1 MADATPQSGDLP
13 RERAGRGGS
22 RPVWWFALGCGV
34 LSGALQAASLP
45 PWSWWGLAYLVAVPL
60 LVAADR
66 GRGAAARSAWGCGL
80 GTLAFW
86 LYSQS
91 WVFSITD
98 LGYVPLC
105 MLQSLWTVVF
115 VWVLARLRGRGV
127 AFVLV
132 APLLWMGVEFLRGE
146 VFAGGY
152 ACALVAYPL
161 IAAPVLASPGA
172 VLGVYFVGFL
182 TVLVAAAVLD
192 AGLMPRRRGLALGA
206 VGVYLAVTLGCWG
219 MRPRVEG
226 TRRLAVAAL
235 QTNVPQDRKI
245 KWTIDQELEDWS
257 RMRSLVLAAPSGPRL
272 WVWPETMLPGPTLER
287 QALDEFKNKGIVFRP
302 KDGSALEVGEFER
315 DIMAVQRRLASPLIV
330 GEVALEG
337 LAVSFDDQR
346 QVRLDQARRANSVYL
361 IDEGRTQPGR
371 YDKVCLTPF
380 GETMPYI
387 SAWPWLE
394 KQLLAVGARGMTFD
408 LAAGRELTVFEV
420 RVNGEMVRVVTP
432 ICFEST
438 LASHLRRLVH
448 GAGGRRA
455 DLIASVTN
463 DGWFGSSAR
472 TREEHLQIARWR
484 SLELAT
490 PTVRSANTGIS
501 AIVDALGRIVKSGVD
516 GGGRA
521 MVDGVLAG
529 EVSLHAGES
538 VFARVG
544 NVAGWCGVVGVVGL
558 AAAAMIMRPRN
569 TEGAH
574 G

>member
-1 MADATPQSGDLP
+1 M
-13 RERAGRGGS
+13 ERASAR
-22 RPVWWFALGCGV
+22 RVWWFAVMCGV
-34 LSGALQAASLP
+34 MSGAMQSASLP
-45 PWSWWGLAYLVAVPL
+45 PWSLWGLAYVAPLPL
-60 LVAADR
+60 LIAADR
-66 GRGAAARSAWGCGL
+66 GRGRAARSAWWCGL
-80 GTLAFW
+80 GMLAFW

-105 MLQSLWTVVF
+105 LLQSLWTVLF
-115 VWVLARLRGRGV
+115 VWVLGRLRRRGA

-152 ACALVAYPL
+152 SAALVAYPL
-161 IAAPVLASPGA
+161 IDAPLLASPGA

-182 TVLVAAAVLD
+182 VVLCGSAVLD
-192 AGLMPRRRGLALGA
+192 AGFAPRRRGLAIVA
-206 VGVYLAVTLGCWG
+206 VGLYVIVTLACWAA
-219 MRPRVEG
+219 RPRAEG
-226 TRRLAVAAL
+226 ARRLAVAAL

-245 KWTIDQELEDWS
+245 QWTIDQEIEDWA
-257 RMRSLVLAAPSGPRL
+257 RMRLLVLAASGVPRL

-287 QALDEFKNKGIVFRP
+287 QALDEFEAKGIVFRP
-302 KDGSALEVGEFER
+302 KDGVPVAVGEFER
-315 DIMAVQRRLASPLIV
+315 EILDVQRRLASPILV
-330 GEVALEG
+330 GEIALEG
-337 LAVSFDDQR
+337 LRVTFDDQQR
-346 QVRLDQARRANSVYL
+346 VRLDHARRANSVYL
-361 IDEGRTQPGR
+361 LDEGRTQPGR

-408 LAAGRELTVFEV
+408 LSAGRERTVFEV
-420 RVNGEMVRVVTP
+420 KVGGELVRVVTP

-438 LASHLRRLVH
+438 LSSHLRRLVH
-448 GAGGRRA
+448 GSGGRRA
-455 DLIASVTN
+455 DVIAGVTN
-463 DGWFGSSAR
+463 DGWFGSSVR

-490 PTVRSANTGIS
+490 PTIRSANTGIS
-501 AIVDALGRIVKSGVD
+501 AIVDSSGRIVKSGVD

-521 MVDGVLAG
+521 MVDGVLLG
-529 EVSLHAGES
+529 EVGLHAGES

-544 NVAGWCGVVGVVGL
+544 NAAGWFGVAGVLGLGL
-558 AAAAMIMRPRN
+558 AAMIVRPRH
-569 TEGAH
+569 TGGA
-574 G
+574 GK